1 MTTLQLALVLVAS
14 VWAAFNTL
22 IVGYNAIN
30 ATRDRILTGQ
40 REDGIPLTLEHRWLI
55 YRNDWLPLKAALAA
69 VSLAFA
75 GFLVLLPELA
85 ESPETLRW
93 LCYVG
98 ATLPLFSFLGFFIL
112 GLSDRALIVATLK
125 RAAPAMPSEH
135 PS

>member
-14 VWAAFNTL
+14 IWAAVNTL
-22 IVGYNAIN
+22 IGGYNSVN

-40 REDGIPLTLEHRWLI
+40 REDRIPLSLEHRRLM
-55 YRNDWLPLKAALAA
+55 YRNDWLPLKVGLSA

-75 GFLVLLPELA
+75 AFIVLLPELA
-85 ESPETLRW
+85 EEPETLRW

-98 ATLPLFSFLGFFIL
+98 AALPLGSFFGFFGL

-125 RAAPAMPSEH
+125 RAALAPPTEEPS
-135 PS
+135 